1 MDDRIYILL
10 DIVDDKAKQAVQVLQ
25 GSPGVAMADVVE
37 GPPDVI
43 IVMEAAERQQ
53 LAKLVTQ
60 AIASVE
66 TMTEHVCLLPTRD
79 ILNTATFP
87 KLSRRSRTNG
97 KTES

>member
-66 TMTEHVCLLPTRD
+66 AMPEHVCLLPTRD